1 LKAERHSP
9 RPTEEEPSLRVIPG
23 GRHDEEPEPP
33 ALALDVGQALKDTRT
48 RRRISLERAASDTR
62 ISRKALKGLE
72 GSGPPEDLPDAPY
85 DRYFLKEY
93 ARYLGLDPE
102 PLVAEWDAREGREPD
117 PPLSMLLSE
126 RPPRRWPVVVLA
138 MACAATLGVLA
149 FFGLT
154 SDRPPPLATSNVA
167 APEAPPAA
175 EESPSP
181 AQGSGGAAAP
191 TGIRAAFRLTAACW
205 IQATVDGDVKMAE
218 TVSEGKTFRL
228 RANRRL
234 DLILGNA
241 GGVRL
246 TVNGKVVTAG
256 DPGQVV
262 RLSYVWKNGRLRA
275 V

>member
-1 LKAERHSP
+1 MKAVRHSP
-9 RPTEEEPSLRVIPG
+9 APTEEEPSLRVIPG
-23 GRHDEEPEPP
+23 GRQGEEPEPP
-33 ALALDVGQALKDTRT
+33 ALEVGQTLKDTRT

-62 ISRKALKGLE
+62 ISRKALKALE
-72 GSGPPEDLPDAPY
+72 GSSPPEDLPDAPY

-102 PLVAEWDAREGREPD
+102 PLVAQWDAREDREPE

-126 RPPRRWPVVVLA
+126 PTPRRWPAVALAVV
-138 MACAATLGVLA
+138 CAATLGLLA

-154 SDRPPPLATSNVA
+154 PDRPPPLATSNVA
-167 APEAPPAA
+167 APPAPPAA
-175 EESPSP
+175 VQSPSP
-181 AQGSGGAAAP
+181 AQGSRAAAP

-205 IQATVDGDVKMAE
+205 IQATVDGNVVMAE

-234 DLILGNA
+234 DLVLGNA

-246 TVNGKVVTAG
+246 TVNGKVVSAG
-256 DPGQVV
+256 DPGEVV
-262 RLSYVWKNGRLRA
+262 RLSYLWKDGRLRA

>member
-1 LKAERHSP
+1 
-9 RPTEEEPSLRVIPG
+9 
-23 GRHDEEPEPP
+23 
-33 ALALDVGQALKDTRT
+33 
-48 RRRISLERAASDTR
+48 
-62 ISRKALKGLE
+62 
-72 GSGPPEDLPDAPY
+72 
-85 DRYFLKEY
+85 
-93 ARYLGLDPE
+93 
-102 PLVAEWDAREGREPD
+102 
-117 PPLSMLLSE
+117 MLLSE